1 MTKPRRP
8 PDDRIQLR
16 NPDPKKSMPRI
27 AKSNYALAHQTAL
40 AVLPKRAPGIT
51 LEEFLDEMKTPLP
64 KLSGWDDSTSAGWL
78 AMAIKLDLE
87 ARGEIKRINDK
98 PPQTLVRV

>member
-1 MTKPRRP
+1 
-8 PDDRIQLR
+8 
-16 NPDPKKSMPRI
+16 
-27 AKSNYALAHQTAL
+27 
-40 AVLPKRAPGIT
+40 
-51 LEEFLDEMKTPLP
+51 MKTRLP

-98 PPQTLVRV
+98 PPQRLVRV